1 MTALLTNVVRG
12 PLVSAC
18 RSAVLSS
25 DQHPLASDPPL
36 MSHSEVMIMLHSHT
50 AMQVTGPRS
59 LPLGVD
65 VTTDGSRFRHAHQA
79 MYPPA
84 SDRRLGSE
92 ARNKLLLSSNLPSHG

>member
-1 MTALLTNVVRG
+1 MLSEVPWSARAGPLCCPALSTLSLLT
-12 PLVSAC
+12 
-18 RSAVLSS
+18 
-25 DQHPLASDPPL
+25 PL
-36 MSHSEVMIMLHSHT
+36 MSHSEVMIVLHSHT